1 LSALAKL
8 AARRD
13 DLRKEQDALAAD
25 AVAANQF
32 YEIVTLN
39 TLHGKQYSSEERKEI
54 DALMK
59 QRGHLLARMAKI
71 EADLAVIQ
79 KDGVAIKKHCSATP
93 VKFKMPSRRSNK
105 NDTMPRP
112 WPWGWNTVCARTS
125 KRRRLRFDDCN
136 PSGRSLIPKLPE
148 LLPKPWV
155 HELWTTRNQCP
166 AHGLERH
173 GTELLH
179 ESDSRLHRTGARYR
193 NGNASG

>member
-1 LSALAKL
+1 MISTALVEAYRNERGQPRQRLLANLHGEPDLLSALAKL

-93 VKFKMPSRRSNK
+93 EQIQDAIKAFKQKRH
-105 NDTMPRP
+105 DAETLAL
-112 WPWGWNTVCARTS
+112 GLEYGLRTNL
-125 KRRRLRFDDCN
+125 KEAKATFRRLQSIR
-136 PSGRSLIPKLPE
+136 
-148 LLPKPWV
+148 
-155 HELWTTRNQCP
+155 
-166 AHGLERH
+166 A
-173 GTELLH
+173 
-179 ESDSRLHRTGARYR
+179 
-193 NGNASG
+193 